1 MAIHPTILSQ
11 PKFTGGLLWAT
22 DVKDRMMNK
31 TDRSHCFHGAVIPV
45 DGKGKRQT
53 EKYTV

>member
-11 PKFTGGLLWAT
+11 PKFAGGLLWAT
-22 DVKDRMMNK
+22 DVKDRKVNK
-31 TDRSHCFHGAVIPV
+31 TDRSHGLHRAVIPV
-45 DGKGKRQT
+45 DATGKKQT

>member
-31 TDRSHCFHGAVIPV
+31 TDRSHCFHGAVIPA